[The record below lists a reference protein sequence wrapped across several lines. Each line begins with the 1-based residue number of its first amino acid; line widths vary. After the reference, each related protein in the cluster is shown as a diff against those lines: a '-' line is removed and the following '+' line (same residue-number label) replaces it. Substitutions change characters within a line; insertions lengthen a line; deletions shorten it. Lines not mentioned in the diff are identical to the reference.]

1 MKESFYNLKI
11 KETFERTFQNPD
23 VLRERW
29 IHMTIEMKWFFMVR
43 NTINMVRPQI
53 KNQEKKAAAHMI
65 KDTPC
70 NA

>member
-29 IHMTIEMKWFFMVR
+29 IHMTIEVK
-43 NTINMVRPQI
+43 
-53 KNQEKKAAAHMI
+53 
-65 KDTPC
+65 
-70 NA
+70 

>member
-11 KETFERTFQNPD
+11 KETFERTLQNPE

-29 IHMTIEMKWFFMVR
+29 IRMTIEMKCFFMVR
-43 NTINMVRPQI
+43 NTINMVRLQI
-53 KNQEKKAAAHMI
+53 KNWEKKAAAYMI
-65 KDTPC
+65 KDTSC